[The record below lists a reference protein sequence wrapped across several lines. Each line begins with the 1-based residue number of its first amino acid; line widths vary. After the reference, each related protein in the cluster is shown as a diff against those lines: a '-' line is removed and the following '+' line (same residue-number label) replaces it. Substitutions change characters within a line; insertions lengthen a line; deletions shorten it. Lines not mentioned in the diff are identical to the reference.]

1 MLSSL
6 RTRTTNAFRALG
18 NVRRYSTL
26 IEAIPEAGETSG
38 APGALRPHLNIPV
51 NPNHGLYAFF
61 RKREKDGKV
70 VHDPFEDESGLHDVF
85 GRAWSAA
92 ELRRKSF
99 RDLHTL
105 WYVLVRER
113 NLIATQREGYR
124 RLNVGRGLVANVEKR
139 SHQCRK
145 SMARIKYVI
154 NERRLAYEGAM
165 KIHAEKVERA
175 AKGEEAE
182 TERGDSGADIIHQ
195 EQKVSLPVSE
205 ATQSAVDSDSLL
217 QRSIA

>member
-6 RTRTTNAFRALG
+6 RTRTSTTLRTLG
-18 NVRRYSTL
+18 NVRRYSTP
-26 IEAIPEAGETSG
+26 IDVPSEAV
-38 APGALRPHLNIPV
+38 PV

-70 VHDPFEDESGLHDVF
+70 MHDPYEDESGLHDVF
-85 GRAWSAA
+85 GRAWAAA

-105 WYVLVRER
+105 WYVLLRER
-113 NLIATQREGYR
+113 NLLATQMVTYR
-124 RLNVGRGLVANVEKR
+124 R
-139 SHQCRK
+139 STITCRK

-165 KIHAEKVERA
+165 KIHAEKMKQA
-175 AKGEEAE
+175 AKEGEKKVEAE
-182 TERGDSGADIIHQ
+182 RRDSADIMHQ
-195 EQKVSLPVSE
+195 EQKVSPPVSE
-205 ATQSAVDSDSLL
+205 TTQAAVDGLL
-217 QRSIA
+217 QRSST

>member
-6 RTRTTNAFRALG
+6 RSYTSNAARLLRQA
-18 NVRRYSTL
+18 RRYSTP
-26 IEAIPEAGETSG
+26 IDATPKIGETSG

-61 RKREKDGKV
+61 RRREKDGKV
-70 VHDPFEDESGLHDVF
+70 IYDSLEDHSGVQDVF

-105 WYVLVRER
+105 WYVIVRER
-113 NLIATQREGYR
+113 NLIATQMEGYR
-124 RLNVGRGLVANVEKR
+124 RSSITPGIVRNVHKR
-139 SHQCRK
+139 DYQCRK

-154 NERRLAYEGAM
+154 NERRLAYEGAI
-165 KIHAEKVERA
+165 KIHAEKLEQAKKEKKVVDADAVSQER
-175 AKGEEAE
+175 EVP
-182 TERGDSGADIIHQ
+182 
-195 EQKVSLPVSE
+195 KVPPPVSE
-205 ATQSAVDSDSLL
+205 TAQAVVDSLL
-217 QRSIA
+217 QRSTT